1 MQHQHDGERHCGLT
15 DRLESACRQARNARV
30 GQLLTDGHS
39 AMMSDLA
46 AGDPVHV
53 STQSPLGDQHSLL
66 PLLDEFVQQCR
77 HDAGTLAYKLPSCRV
92 RYSLFGTHY
101 SVLSTAHSSSST
113 ASSAGCT
120 LDEQHRHVYVA
131 VPMSEC
137 IQSFLLLLSF
147 IPIVTISCQCFTAY
161 FVLLMDA
168 TKLLFLVHTGYFTAI
183 RKARPVK
190 TLYISTINTFP

>member
-1 MQHQHDGERHCGLT
+1 
-15 DRLESACRQARNARV
+15 
-30 GQLLTDGHS
+30 
-39 AMMSDLA
+39 MS
-46 AGDPVHV
+46 
-53 STQSPLGDQHSLL
+53 QHSLHSETSTHYSPCWTSL
-66 PLLDEFVQQCR
+66 YSSVDMTQEHSPTNYL
-77 HDAGTLAYKLPSCRV
+77 RV
-92 RYSLFGTHY
+92 VSGTHYSVLTTQY